1 MAQNQ
6 SKNLI
11 SIRFNLHKLRFTPY
25 KDAVGN
31 HNTKSIVK
39 SIFSYLNTE
48 LIAGRG
54 HLIDKNKGRKNE
66 EPRPLFMSL
75 AVTDL
80 KKHRIRG
87 TLALLR
93 SGRVP
98 FLKPADK
105 FILVPLGEE
114 GDIAEQTHFFIDYS
128 KGDSC
133 VICIE
138 FNNNGPRLSDL
149 EYYLRNV
156 GSDTLELARATT
168 IETFMSSS
176 LDEAIANFSNIL
188 NIEIKAQ
195 PKKLDQIDTDMKGYF
210 SGMQSFARQVH
221 PKFLKVEASFQ
232 LQGRALGQKDE
243 NKEANQMV
251 KNLLNRF
258 KIKPENIDSFDNFVI
273 KYEDKAGNEELFSL
287 LKGKVEFLKE
297 IDLKDLKTPRD
308 WYDLIETDFDEFME
322 TL

>member
-1 MAQNQ
+1 MNQ
-6 SKNLI
+6 IQPKNLI
-11 SIRFNLHKLRFTPY
+11 TIRFNLHKLRFTPY
-25 KDAVGN
+25 KDAIGD
-31 HNTKSIVK
+31 HNTKSILK
-39 SIFSYLNTE
+39 NIFLYLNTE
-48 LIAGRG
+48 LRNGRG

-66 EPRPLFMSL
+66 DPRPLFMSL

-80 KKHRIRG
+80 KKNRIRG

-98 FLKPADK
+98 YLKPADK
-105 FILVPLGEE
+105 FTLVPLGEE
-114 GDIAEQTHFFIDYS
+114 GDIAEQTHFFVDYS
-128 KGDSC
+128 KNDNC

-156 GSDTLELARATT
+156 GGDTLELARATT

-176 LDEAIANFSNIL
+176 LDEAIAGFKNVL

-210 SGMQSFARQVH
+210 TGMQNFAKQVQ
-221 PKFLKVEASFQ
+221 PKFIKMEASFQ
-232 LQGRALGQKDE
+232 LQGRTIGIKE
-243 NKEANQMV
+243 EHKEANSMV

-258 KIKPENIDSFDNFVI
+258 KSKPENIDSFENFVI
-273 KYEDKAGNEELFSL
+273 KYEDKEGNDLLFSL
-287 LKGKVEFLKE
+287 LKGKMEFLKE
-297 IDLKDLKTPRD
+297 VDLGELKSARD
-308 WYDLIETDFDEFME
+308 WYELIEGDFDEFIE
-322 TL
+322 TR